1 MLHRASRTADSPT
14 LGNVSEYRRYDVRG
28 LRIFLVEN
36 LDVPRGGLKVA
47 VAESVLH
54 AGEVASMAAF
64 QIRRHTSAPRYS
76 VGSFRQAGDHS
87 RADRPVWR
95 RLRSRA

>member
-54 AGEVASMAAF
+54 PGEVDTLVDEPG
-64 QIRRHTSAPRYS
+64 RVRVTHLVWR
-76 VGSFRQAGDHS
+76 VAGRKP
-87 RADRPVWR
+87 RADRPVRR